1 MPNDSVEGAMLAV
14 AVGPTIENMVR
25 EGKLDAKK
33 IPLFLKMIEIVCHDA
48 PAHVPWDEFF
58 A

>member
-14 AVGPTIENMVR
+14 SVGATVENMVR

-33 IPLFLKMIEIVCHDA
+33 IPLFLTMIEIVCHDA
-48 PAHVPWDEFF
+48 PAQVPWDAFF
-58 A
+58 E